1 MSTSFSGFRDGHCHP
16 LFASREANGPQLTA
30 TSVSGIVD
38 EISNFISSN
47 PGITWVDAASFEP
60 DLAAT
65 GQLTAADLD
74 AASTTVPIVVHAADH
89 HSIWVNTAALR
100 VAGLTENVPALVGAS
115 IDVDQRGHATGLLR
129 EWNAMTLI
137 YDHQPQPSLETDLQS
152 LLRAQ
157 DRLLAA
163 GIVAVQDAWIEPG
176 MESVY
181 LHAASSGSL
190 KMRVNL
196 APRIAP
202 ENWRTGLDFAKQTRS
217 ACRALGNPLLTSN
230 TVKIFVDGV
239 FSSQTALTSGHYCDG
254 SQAEALWEPREL
266 HEMAVAADSAG
277 FQLHFHAIGDEAV
290 SRALAAVEVV
300 EVANGP
306 VDRRPV
312 IAHAEMV
319 DPLDYARLRR
329 NGIVVCQQPIWAV
342 PGASAEDVGVK
353 LGPEAMERLY
363 PIKDLLSA
371 GVIVSFGSDWP
382 VSDPEPLAGLLAAE
396 IRNSDPL
403 STTGLNPRQGIT
415 RAEAIRAYS
424 AGTAFQLGQETILSE
439 DEVVFDRDILHC
451 TTEEL
456 LEARVLS
463 VRVAG
468 QLVWTQQ

>member
-1 MSTSFSGFRDGHCHP
+1 LSTSFSGFRDGHCHP

-30 TSVSGIVD
+30 TTVSGIVD
-38 EISNFISSN
+38 EIRNFIASN
-47 PGITWVDAASFEP
+47 PGLAWVDAASFEP

-65 GQLTAADLD
+65 GQLTAAALD

-89 HSIWVNTAALR
+89 HSIWVNAAALR
-100 VAGLTENVPALVGAS
+100 IAGLTENVPALVGAS

-137 YDHQPQPSLETDLQS
+137 YDHQPLPSLEDDLQS
-152 LLRAQ
+152 LLRGQ
-157 DRLLAA
+157 ERLLAA
-163 GIVAVQDAWIEPG
+163 GIVAVQDAWIDPG
-176 MESVY
+176 MELVY
-181 LHAASSGSL
+181 LHAASNGAL

-202 ENWRTGLDFAKQTRS
+202 ENWQAGLEFAKKTRS

-230 TVKIFVDGV
+230 TVKIFIDGV
-239 FSSQTALTSGHYCDG
+239 FSSQTALTSSHYCDG
-254 SQAEALWEPREL
+254 SRAEALWDTLAL
-266 HEMAVAADSAG
+266 HEMAIAADSAG
-277 FQLHFHAIGDEAV
+277 FQLHFHAIGDDAV
-290 SRALAAVEVV
+290 SRALAAVEAV
-300 EVANGP
+300 ELANGP

-312 IAHAEMV
+312 IAHAELIN
-319 DPLDYARLRR
+319 PLDYSRLRR

-353 LGPEAMERLY
+353 LGPAAMERLY

-371 GVIVSFGSDWP
+371 GAIVSFGSDWP
-382 VSDPEPLAGLLAAE
+382 VSDPEPLAGILAAE
-396 IRNSDPL
+396 IRSADPR
-403 STTGLNPRQGIT
+403 STTGLNPSQRIS

-424 AGTAFQLGQETILSE
+424 AGSAFQLGQETILSE

-451 TTEEL
+451 SPEEL

-468 QLVWTQQ
+468 QQVWTQQ